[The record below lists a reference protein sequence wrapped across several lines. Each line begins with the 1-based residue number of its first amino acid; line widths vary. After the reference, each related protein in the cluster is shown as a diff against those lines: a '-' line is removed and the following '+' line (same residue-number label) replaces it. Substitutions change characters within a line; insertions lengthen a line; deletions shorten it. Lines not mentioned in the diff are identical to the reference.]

1 MTIKRQKKQK
11 LRNAEYYDFQS
22 ILDNLYAESKNGK
35 IFTDLMTL
43 ICSEQNIKLAY
54 RNLKRNEGS
63 KTAGVD
69 KKNIVFLKSWKAD
82 DLVQYI
88 QRRLK
93 WYKPQAVRRVEIPKP
108 NGKMRPLGIPTIMDR
123 LIQQCV
129 LQILEPIC
137 EAKFHDKSF
146 GFRPLRSAENAIAQ
160 AYKYMQIQHLRY
172 VVDMDIKSF
181 FDNVN
186 HGKLL
191 KQLWTLGIRDKTLLS
206 IISAMLKA
214 EIAEIGFP
222 EKGTPQGGIIS
233 PLLSNVVLNE
243 LDWWISNQWETLKMK
258 NNYRYVRND
267 NGKVDNGYAY
277 EVLRKKSNLKEC
289 YLLRYADDFKI
300 FCRTKT
306 EAKKMYAATKLWLK
320 ERLGLEIS
328 EEKSKII
335 NLKRQNSDFLGFALK
350 LKSNGHR
357 NGKTRYTVISHIG
370 SKAIRKISIKAK
382 QLVTEIQKPKDTE
395 AEYKAVATY
404 NAYVIGVHN
413 YYEIATHVSKD
424 FRKIAF
430 TVKRALTKLKKRP
443 ISNKT
448 DMLKYIRERYG
459 KSKELFCIRNNP
471 VVPISYVQ
479 TVAPKLRRRNAN
491 VYTSEGRNGIHDNLE
506 KVNLKF
512 LKYLMTH
519 PVKGE
524 TVEYNDNRLA
534 LYCAQN
540 GKCAISGQLLE
551 INDIHCHHKLWRSNG
566 GTDTYGNLILVT
578 EKVHKLLHAVKN
590 ELIESLLK
598 DVHLT
603 TQQLGKINSLRLKNN
618 LETI

>member
-11 LRNAEYYDFQS
+11 LRNAEYYDIQP
-22 ILDNLYAESKNGK
+22 ILGDLYADSKSGK

-82 DLVQYI
+82 DLVQYV

-123 LIQQCV
+123 LIQQCI

-160 AYKYMQIQHLRY
+160 AYKYMQIQHLSY

-191 KQLWTLGIRDKTLLS
+191 KQIWTLGIRDKTLLS
-206 IISAMLKA
+206 IISVMLKA

-243 LDWWISNQWETLKMK
+243 LDWWISNQWETLRMR
-258 NNYRYVRND
+258 NNYRYVRSD
-267 NGKVDNGYAY
+267 NGKIDNGYAY
-277 EVLRKKSNLKEC
+277 GVLRKKSNLKEC

-306 EAKKMYAATKLWLK
+306 EAQKMYAATKLWLK
-320 ERLGLEIS
+320 DRLGLEIS

-350 LKSNGHR
+350 LKPNGHR

-370 SKAIRKISIKAK
+370 SKAIKKISTKAK

-430 TVKRALTKLKKRP
+430 TVKRALSKLKKRP
-443 ISNKT
+443 VSDKT

-459 KSKELFCIRNNP
+459 KSKELFCIRKTP

-479 TVAPKLRRRNAN
+479 TVAPKLRRRHAN
-491 VYTSEGRNGIHDNLE
+491 IYTSEGRKGIHDNLE

-512 LKYLMTH
+512 LKYLMTN
-519 PVKGE
+519 PVRGE
-524 TVEYNDNRLA
+524 TIEYNDNRLA

-540 GKCAISGQLLE
+540 GKCAISGQSLE
-551 INDIHCHHKLWRSNG
+551 LGDIHCHHKLWRSNG

-590 ELIESLLK
+590 GIIESLLK

-603 TQQLGKINSLRLKNN
+603 TQQLAKLNSLRLKNN
-618 LETI
+618 LESI